1 MMTATQDQL
10 AALAALV
17 GINDKTHPHL
27 FCHHLGE
34 GMKLVHEWLPAL
46 DTDAGDDVFL
56 APFMRWL
63 ASEDFQPKVIGG
75 TVWFEATV
83 EGLDSWQSVE
93 EKHMTLALVRACQAA
108 GVPEICEIFGRGDHD
123 AR

>member
-10 AALAALV
+10 GALAALV

-34 GMKLVHEWLPAL
+34 GMKLVPEWLPAL

-56 APFMRWL
+56 APTMRWC
-63 ASEDFQPKVIGG
+63 ASKRMAVITCAHYTGHGASINHKWFESKSG
-75 TVWFEATV
+75 TV
-83 EGLDSWQSVE
+83 
-93 EKHMTLALVRACQAA
+93 MNIIRAFQAA
-108 GVPEICEIFGRGDHD
+108 GVEEIIAIFGRGDHD